1 MGQAIGVICTPD
13 LMFSSR
19 IQQHGTRLSCEI
31 KVASSVAELETSI
44 VDLDV
49 KLVMLDLDRV
59 EFDLDDICQKIRS
72 GFDGDAAIMA
82 YVSHVDTEA
91 IDAAKAADIDHVLT
105 RGQFNQN
112 AAQYIGQY
120 LN

>member
-1 MGQAIGVICTPD
+1 
-13 LMFSSR
+13 MFSSR

-72 GFDGDAAIMA
+72 GFDGGRGDHGLWFRMWI
-82 YVSHVDTEA
+82 TEA

-105 RGQFNQN
+105 SRPVQPKMLPNTL
-112 AAQYIGQY
+112 ASI
-120 LN
+120 